1 MLYVQTADKAIT
13 VLRIRTAEEMAA
25 KKLRRKKRER
35 EKAKAKGGE
44 DVDNVEEEDDEVV
57 ESGNEWIA
65 RITGW
70 CVVRAS
76 GKIRSFSLV
85 DSEDPSSSKGVQVG
99 VMRHYFYHLF
109 RLPIPTPSD
118 PPGTLQQLPRD
129 THCPNSASPWN
140 IHLEI
145 QGEKR
150 EWSNRARSDSR
161 LGHARSSR
169 GCSLS

>member
-99 VMRHYFYHLF
+99 VKRHYFYHLF
-109 RLPIPTPSD
+109 SLTDPHPLRSSWHSPTTPSRHTLSQLRLSLEY
-118 PPGTLQQLPRD
+118 PPRNPR
-129 THCPNSASPWN
+129 
-140 IHLEI
+140 
-145 QGEKR
+145 
-150 EWSNRARSDSR
+150 
-161 LGHARSSR
+161 
-169 GCSLS
+169 